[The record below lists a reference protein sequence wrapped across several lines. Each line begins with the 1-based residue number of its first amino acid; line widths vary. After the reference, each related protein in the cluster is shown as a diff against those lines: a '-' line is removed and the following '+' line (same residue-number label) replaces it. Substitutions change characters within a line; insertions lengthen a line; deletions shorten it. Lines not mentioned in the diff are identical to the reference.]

1 MIRKL
6 ITTSLILIGTFTAGR
21 LYQSS
26 KLTLEKSISKVE
38 NVLKDDKARDDVLKR
53 LIRPDLVGYGNRIL
67 VDNLEEGL
75 IKNSPN
81 SDIYFQRILVT
92 GIRSGYDITEV
103 SHEVK
108 NSDKTKESRV
118 RNFFSYL
125 VESINNLA
133 D

>member
-6 ITTSLILIGTFTAGR
+6 LIKGLILVSAFTAGR
-21 LYQSS
+21 IYQNS
-26 KLTLEKSISKVE
+26 KLTLEKNIAKVE
-38 NVLKDDKARDDVLKR
+38 NALKDDKIRDDILKR
-53 LIRPDLVGYGNRIL
+53 LIRPDLVSYGNRIL

-81 SDIYFQRILVT
+81 SDIYFQRILTT
-92 GIRSGYDITEV
+92 GIRSGYDITKV

-108 NSDKTKESRV
+108 DSDKTKESRV

>member
-6 ITTSLILIGTFTAGR
+6 LIKGLILVSAFTAGR
-21 LYQSS
+21 IYQNS
-26 KLTLEKSISKVE
+26 KLTLEKNIAKVE
-38 NVLKDDKARDDVLKR
+38 NALKDDKTRDDILKR
-53 LIRPDLVGYGNRIL
+53 LIRPDLVSYGNRIL

-81 SDIYFQRILVT
+81 SDIYFQRILTT
-92 GIRSGYDITEV
+92 GIRSGYDITKV

-108 NSDKTKESRV
+108 DSDKTKESRV